1 MICYSERKMKM
12 KYEVNMTVDV
22 NDEDRNIKLAIESA
36 LDEYGMF
43 ANVKNIRKILEEDD

>member
-1 MICYSERKMKM
+1 MMKI
-12 KYEVNMTVDV
+12 EILNF
-22 NDEDRNIKLAIESA
+22 AIESA